1 MKKERLEVGQIVNTF
16 GIKGFVKIYP
26 YVDDISR
33 FGNLKK
39 VHIKS
44 KKNDEEL
51 QIEEVKYQKNMV
63 LVKFKGIETVENAEK
78 LRNSFVEIDRAD
90 AIPLEEG
97 QYFIADLLGLDVF
110 LDTGEKLGVLE
121 DIYNTGSSDIYV
133 VKNELGKQ
141 FLLPYIDEVIKQINL
156 EEGKIIVHI
165 IEGGGVMKFDVLTL
179 FPEMFESLNKS
190 IIGKAVEKQIIDINL
205 INIRDFSKD
214 KHKKVDDTPYGGG
227 AGMVMKADVVYD
239 AFKSLDSKNAKVI
252 YMSPQGKKLD
262 QSKVVE
268 LSNEEHLI
276 ILCGHYEGID
286 QRVIDKIVDEEI
298 SIGDYVL
305 TGGELP
311 AMVLIDSVSRYKEG
325 VLSTE
330 SIQEESFSNG
340 MLEYPQYTRPEV
352 FEGVKV
358 PEVLL
363 SRKSQRN

>member
-33 FGNLKK
+33 FDNLKK

-44 KKNDEEL
+44 KNNDEEL

-121 DIYNTGSSDIYV
+121 DIYNAGSSDIYV

-165 IEGGGVMKFDVLTL
+165 IEG
-179 FPEMFESLNKS
+179 
-190 IIGKAVEKQIIDINL
+190 L
-205 INIRDFSKD
+205 I
-214 KHKKVDDTPYGGG
+214 
-227 AGMVMKADVVYD
+227 
-239 AFKSLDSKNAKVI
+239 
-252 YMSPQGKKLD
+252 
-262 QSKVVE
+262 
-268 LSNEEHLI
+268 
-276 ILCGHYEGID
+276 
-286 QRVIDKIVDEEI
+286 
-298 SIGDYVL
+298 
-305 TGGELP
+305 
-311 AMVLIDSVSRYKEG
+311 
-325 VLSTE
+325 
-330 SIQEESFSNG
+330 
-340 MLEYPQYTRPEV
+340 
-352 FEGVKV
+352 
-358 PEVLL
+358 
-363 SRKSQRN
+363 